1 MNSFEIIPSR
11 LSFKSAPILDQQVS
25 IDLLQTQKELTQYVR
40 NNALSLAQLY
50 QDERQA
56 SFRFRPTFKIQYLY
70 KINFATQS
78 EQIIAWSD
86 NIWTVALDVENC

>member
-70 KINFATQS
+70 DNTLTGTTGYNPFKNNLYYVIN
-78 EQIIAWSD
+78 
-86 NIWTVALDVENC
+86 CR